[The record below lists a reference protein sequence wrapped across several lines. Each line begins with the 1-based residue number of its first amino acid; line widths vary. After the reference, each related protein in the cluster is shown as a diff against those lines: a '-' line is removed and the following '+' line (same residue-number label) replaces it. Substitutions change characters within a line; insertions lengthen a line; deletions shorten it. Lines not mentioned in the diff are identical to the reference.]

1 MAIRPFKTFA
11 GFAVAALMLLLGAST
26 ATAAEAMVTGVPKF
40 QVRVGDLTVDEH
52 WTTSYTHRATY
63 LEMVTVRIS
72 GAVSCTMVEGPVD
85 PAVNE
90 VTITFV
96 DDNRMKQVVMPN
108 PCDQLGYATGI
119 YEVGET
125 WIDDSIY
132 ELGGVDVPV
141 GKKNLRRR
149 YPIRVEW
156 AGGAPPRTRVITMT
170 RTDFRKGFRR
180 VIYDTDFDNYV
191 NICINEGLDIRAS
204 GGHLYCVWEREPS
217 SLVKVRVRSLL

>member
-11 GFAVAALMLLLGAST
+11 GLGVAALMLPLGAST
-26 ATAAEAMVTGVPKF
+26 ATAAEALVTGIPKF
-40 QVRVGDLTVDEH
+40 QVRVGDFVDEH

-63 LEMVTVRIS
+63 LDMVTVRIS

-85 PAVNE
+85 PALNE

-108 PCDQLGYATGI
+108 PCDESGTATMING
-119 YEVGET
+119 VGET
-125 WIDDSIY
+125 WIDETIN
-132 ELGGVDVPV
+132 EFGGVNIPV
-141 GKKNLRRR
+141 SKKNLRRR

-156 AGGAPPRTRVITMT
+156 AGGAPPRTRVVTMT

-180 VIYDTDFDNYV
+180 MIYDTDFDNYV

-204 GGHLYCVWEREPS
+204 GGHLYCVWQREPS
-217 SLVKVRVRSLL
+217 SLVKVRVS